1 MRKDHF
7 YNNLLYVVVGE
18 LLNHMVKI
26 MDKFQQIR
34 PEHKKVLNYMKKS
47 IIQCSNYPTGE
58 AKDEWDEI
66 ELENWLWDNGIR
78 LPNSED
84 PNNPYPEEDD
94 IEE

>member
-1 MRKDHF
+1 
-7 YNNLLYVVVGE
+7 
-18 LLNHMVKI
+18 
-26 MDKFQQIR
+26 
-34 PEHKKVLNYMKKS
+34 MKKS